1 MSQYKIALCVCGLL
15 FGLFAASFMA
25 SALFYAW
32 CGMDSGLV
40 QPWSIWTHTSLLSD
54 PLLKNRFL
62 ISLGIPHALII
73 GIIISFSI
81 KHEPEYGDAHWA
93 SWQEIN
99 DAGLFSKD
107 GLILGKYKGQYLVSD
122 SPTHA
127 MVIAPTRSGK
137 GVGLVVPNLLNWS
150 DSLICLDIKN
160 ENYKKTAGFRHKHGH
175 DVFMWSPLDPKGH
188 SHRYNPLD
196 AVSADPFQRVSDI
209 QIIANILIKDP
220 PKGDPVWASE
230 ARALFVGLA
239 LYVLDNEDM
248 PSTIGAIN
256 RLLGTEQDLGDIVR
270 HIVKSHPELSG
281 TIKKSL
287 MTFAN
292 KAAKE
297 RSGVKTSINQSLNL
311 WDNPVI
317 DAATA
322 QSDFNIADM
331 RKKRMAIYVGVLTGQ
346 MTALS
351 PLLRIFFEQVM
362 TTLSMQEPQKDEP
375 YKVLMM
381 LDEFHMLGEMSAMT
395 SAFTLLGGY
404 NCRVMA
410 IVQGLKWLDDV
421 YGKDKRDGILSCCA
435 HQVFFAA
442 NDLETASYV
451 SNSCG
456 EKTVKTTSTSR
467 KSSMKY
473 ESPSK
478 STSFRAQ
485 PLISKDKVRRLPKNE
500 EIIITE
506 ASVPVRARKIV
517 YFRDRNFKDRI
528 IAPPDIPKLRVISYG
543 IPQFDIPSEN
553 ANDRNTHDP
562 NQMDIF
568 KAKPNSLKADLS
580 DWIDDAAALRE
591 ENSKEKDLDNTQE
604 TSMIL
609 RFLEELSDCCDETG
623 NALVKWRLAPIFML
637 NALKIS
643 GNFNAQK
650 IKYIFK

>member
-1 MSQYKIALCVCGLL
+1 MNKYKITLCVCATV
-15 FGLFAASFMA
+15 FGLFAASYIS
-25 SALFYAW
+25 SAIFYAW
-32 CGMDSGLV
+32 TGMNPDQV

-54 PLLKNRFL
+54 PILKNRFL
-62 ISLGIPHALII
+62 ISLGIPHALLT
-73 GIIISFSI
+73 GIIISFTI

-99 DAGLFSKD
+99 DTGLFSKD

-175 DVFMWSPLDPKGH
+175 EVFMWSPLDPKGH

-209 QIIANILIKDP
+209 QVIAKILIKDP
-220 PKGDPVWASE
+220 HKSDPIWASE

-239 LYVLDNEDM
+239 LYVLDNEEM

-256 RLLGTEQDLGDIVR
+256 RLLGTEQDLGEVVR
-270 HIVKSHPELSG
+270 HIVQTHPELSD

-287 MTFAN
+287 MSFAN

-297 RSGVKTSINQSLNL
+297 RSGVKSSLNQAINL

-317 DAATA
+317 DAATS
-322 QSDFNIADM
+322 QSDFSIADL

-346 MTALS
+346 ISTLS

-362 TTLSMQEPQKDEP
+362 TTLSMEEPKKDEP

-442 NDLETASYV
+442 NDLETANYV

-473 ESPSK
+473 EPSSK
-478 STSFRAQ
+478 STSFRAR
-485 PLISKDKVRRLPKNE
+485 PLISKEKVKQLPKHE

-506 ASVPVRARKIV
+506 SSVPVRARKIE
-517 YFRDRNFKDRI
+517 YFRDKNFKDRI
-528 IAPPDIPKLRVISYG
+528 IPAPDVPKLRIINHG
-543 IPQFDIPSEN
+543 IPQFDIPAEN
-553 ANDRNTHDP
+553 GNDRDAPDP

-568 KAKPNSLKADLS
+568 KARPDHLKADLA
-580 DWIDDAAALRE
+580 DWIDEAASLRE
-591 ENSKEKDLDNTQE
+591 ENATEKNQDNTDE

-609 RFLEELSDCCDETG
+609 RFLGGLSDDCDE
-623 NALVKWRLAPIFML
+623 AEKAPTT
-637 NALKIS
+637 S
-643 GNFNAQK
+643 
-650 IKYIFK
+650 

>member
-1 MSQYKIALCVCGLL
+1 MNKYKIALYVCALT
-15 FGLFAASFMA
+15 FGLFATSYIA
-25 SALFYAW
+25 SAIFYAW
-32 CGMDSGLV
+32 TGMNPDQV
-40 QPWSIWTHTSLLSD
+40 QPWSIWTHTNLLSD
-54 PLLKNRFL
+54 PALKNRFL
-62 ISLGIPHALII
+62 ISLGIPHALLT
-73 GIIISFSI
+73 GIIISFTI

-107 GLILGKYKGQYLVSD
+107 GLILGKYKGQYLISD

-127 MVIAPTRSGK
+127 LVIAPTRSGK

-175 DVFMWSPLDPKGH
+175 EVFMWSPLDPKGH

-196 AVSADPFQRVSDI
+196 AVSGDPFQRVSDI
-209 QIIANILIKDP
+209 QVIAKILIKDP
-220 PKGDPVWASE
+220 HKSDPIWASE

-239 LYVLDNEDM
+239 LYVLDNEEM

-256 RLLGTEQDLGDIVR
+256 RLLGTEQDLGEVVR
-270 HIVKSHPELSG
+270 HIVQTHPELSD

-287 MTFAN
+287 MSFAN

-297 RSGVKTSINQSLNL
+297 RSGVKSSLNQAINL

-317 DAATA
+317 DAATS
-322 QSDFNIADM
+322 QSDFSIADL

-346 MTALS
+346 ISTLS

-362 TTLSMQEPQKDEP
+362 TTLSMEEPKKDEP

-442 NDLETASYV
+442 NDLETANYV

-473 ESPSK
+473 EPSSK
-478 STSFRAQ
+478 STSFRAR
-485 PLISKDKVRRLPKNE
+485 PLISKEKVKQLPKHE

-506 ASVPVRARKIV
+506 ASVPVRARKIE
-517 YFRDRNFKDRI
+517 YFRDKNFKDRI
-528 IAPPDIPKLRVISYG
+528 IPPPDIPKLRIINYG
-543 IPQFDIPSEN
+543 IPQFDIPAEN
-553 ANDRNTHDP
+553 THDRNAPDP

-568 KAKPNSLKADLS
+568 KARPDPLKADLS
-580 DWIDDAAALRE
+580 DWIDEAASLRE
-591 ENSKEKDLDNTQE
+591 KNSKDKDHETIDE

-609 RFLEELSDCCDETG
+609 RFLGEFSEVLDETG
-623 NALVKWRLAPIFML
+623 KALVTWRLTPLF
-637 NALKIS
+637 KINSS
-643 GNFNAQK
+643 GKDLGRYA
-650 IKYIFK
+650 

>member
-1 MSQYKIALCVCGLL
+1 MSFQKYGTRNIMNKYKIALYVCGLT
-15 FGLFAASFMA
+15 FGLFAASYIA

-32 CGMDSGLV
+32 CGMNPDLV

-54 PLLKNRFL
+54 PILKNRYL
-62 ISLGIPHALII
+62 ISLAIPHALLT
-73 GIIISFSI
+73 GIIISFCG

-107 GLILGKYKGQYLVSD
+107 GLILGKYKGQYLISD

-175 DVFMWSPLDPKGH
+175 EVFMWSPLDPKGH

-196 AVSADPFQRVSDI
+196 AVSIDPFQRVSDI
-209 QIIANILIKDP
+209 QVIAKILIKDP
-220 PKGDPVWASE
+220 HKSDPIWTSE

-239 LYVLDNEDM
+239 LYVLDNEEM

-256 RLLGTEQDLGDIVR
+256 RLLGTEQDLGEVVK
-270 HIVKSHPELSG
+270 HIVQTHPELSD

-287 MTFAN
+287 MSFAN

-297 RSGVKTSINQSLNL
+297 RSGVKSSLNQAINL

-317 DAATA
+317 DAATS
-322 QSDFNIADM
+322 QSDFSIADL

-346 MTALS
+346 ISTLS

-362 TTLSMQEPQKDEP
+362 TTLSMEEPKENEP

-381 LDEFHMLGEMSAMT
+381 LDEFHMLGEMSSMT

-442 NDLETASYV
+442 NDLETANYV

-456 EKTVKTTSTSR
+456 ERTVKTVSTSR

-473 ESPSK
+473 EPASK
-478 STSFRAQ
+478 STSFRARS
-485 PLISKDKVRRLPKNE
+485 LISKEKVKQLPKHE

-506 ASVPVRARKIV
+506 ASVPVRARKIE

-528 IAPPDIPKLRVISYG
+528 ITPPDIPKLRIINYG
-543 IPQFDIPSEN
+543 IPQFDIPAEN
-553 ANDRNTHDP
+553 GNDRNTPDP

-568 KAKPNSLKADLS
+568 KAQSNSLKENLS
-580 DWIDDAAALRE
+580 DWIDEAASLRE
-591 ENSKEKDLDNTQE
+591 ETARGIHKDDSDE

-609 RFLEELSDCCDETG
+609 RFLGGLSDHCDQT
-623 NALVKWRLAPIFML
+623 VKDLAPWKLTPIFML
-637 NALKIS
+637 TAL
-643 GNFNAQK
+643 
-650 IKYIFK
+650 

>member
-1 MSQYKIALCVCGLL
+1 MNPDQ
-15 FGLFAASFMA
+15 
-25 SALFYAW
+25 
-32 CGMDSGLV
+32 V

-62 ISLGIPHALII
+62 ISLVIPHALLA
-73 GIIISFSI
+73 GIIVSFAI

-107 GLILGKYKGQYLVSD
+107 GLILGKYKGQYLISD

-137 GVGLVVPNLLNWS
+137 GVGLVVPNLLNWQ

-160 ENYKKTAGFRHKHGH
+160 ENYRKTAGFRHKHGH
-175 DVFMWSPLDPKGH
+175 EVFMWSPLDPKGQ

-209 QIIANILIKDP
+209 QVIAKILIKDP
-220 PKGDPVWASE
+220 HKSDPIWASE

-239 LYVLDNEDM
+239 LYVLENEYM

-256 RLLGTEQDLGDIVR
+256 RLLGTEQDLGEVVR
-270 HIVKSHPELSG
+270 HIVQTHPELSD

-287 MTFAN
+287 MNFSN

-297 RSGVKTSINQSLNL
+297 RSGVKSSLNQAINL

-317 DAATA
+317 DAATS
-322 QSDFNIADM
+322 QSDFSISDL

-346 MTALS
+346 ISTLS

-362 TTLSMQEPQKDEP
+362 TTLSMEEPKENEP

-381 LDEFHMLGEMSAMT
+381 LDEFHMLGEMSSMT

-442 NDLETASYV
+442 NDLETANYV

-456 EKTVKTTSTSR
+456 ERTVKTVSTSR
-467 KSSMKY
+467 RSSMKY
-473 ESPSK
+473 EPASK
-478 STSFRAQ
+478 STSFRAR
-485 PLISKDKVRRLPKNE
+485 PLISKEKVKQLPRHE

-506 ASVPVRARKIV
+506 ASVPVRARKIE
-517 YFRDRNFKDRI
+517 YFRDKNFKNRI
-528 IAPPDIPKLRVISYG
+528 LPPPEVPKLRVINYG
-543 IPQFDIPSEN
+543 IPQFDIPRES
-553 ANDRNTHDP
+553 ANDRDTPDP

-568 KAKPNSLKADLS
+568 KSRPDPLKANLS
-580 DWIDDAAALRE
+580 NWIDEASALRE
-591 ENSKEKDLDNTQE
+591 DLSKGKDLDNSDE

-609 RFLEELSDCCDETG
+609 RFLGEFSDVLDETG
-623 NALVKWRLAPIFML
+623 EAPVQDNRFR
-637 NALKIS
+637 
-643 GNFNAQK
+643 
-650 IKYIFK
+650 